1 MANIIY
7 IHLLLRV
14 IIVNYDVINKGV
26 LCTNSDREDDSE
38 SSSDTVT
45 QSDYDAAIAE
55 KRKQIEQLNKDLE
68 IIDHSIRDVEEVA
81 KQDEVLPDN
90 KKDENERL
98 DTYKEDYPD
107 YFYDIPGISIQESLD
122 LIKDEILKEKNEKL
136 TQKNIMEKQ
145 LLPKSESQEGNTHG
159 DSQKNNTHGEPSVNN
174 SDNSLP
180 NDTSSYDQGDDDFE

>member
-1 MANIIY
+1 
-7 IHLLLRV
+7 
-14 IIVNYDVINKGV
+14 V
-26 LCTNSDREDDSE
+26 LYTNSDREDDSE
-38 SSSDTVT
+38 SSSDTMT

-81 KQDEVLPDN
+81 KQYEVLPDH

-122 LIKDEILKEKNEKL
+122 LIRDEILKEKNEKL

-145 LLPKSESQEGNTHG
+145 LLPKSESQEGNTHA
-159 DSQKNNTHGEPSVNN
+159 DSQKNNAHGELSVNN

-180 NDTSSYDQGDDDFE
+180 NDISSYDHGDDDFE